1 MSQCV
6 DEADSSGRSFWSSLN
21 SCSLPNPILS
31 LELPTLNL
39 RTRLPIYCSGSHYG
53 WTSACTSSQLL
64 LSSSVRH
71 LCVPK
76 LISDF
81 FVLEEKFR
89 PPAST
94 TGAAAL
100 AGSFGLIYS
109 AWIEHASAING
120 KFPYPF
126 LNVMSIDQR
135 IIFYI
140 VSVVGALATFRFLN
154 SLHR

>member
-1 MSQCV
+1 
-6 DEADSSGRSFWSSLN
+6 
-21 SCSLPNPILS
+21 
-31 LELPTLNL
+31 
-39 RTRLPIYCSGSHYG
+39 
-53 WTSACTSSQLL
+53 
-64 LSSSVRH
+64 
-71 LCVPK
+71 
-76 LISDF
+76 
-81 FVLEEKFR
+81 VLEEKFR

-94 TGAAAL
+94 TGAALL
-100 AGSFGLIYS
+100 AGSFGLVYS

-126 LNVMSIDQR
+126 LNVMSIEQR

>member
-1 MSQCV
+1 MFPPKPDSIAGATNAEPTNQT
-6 DEADSSGRSFWSSLN
+6 ADLLFRIPLWMDLSMHL
-21 SCSLPNPILS
+21 LPAVALI
-31 LELPTLNL
+31 
-39 RTRLPIYCSGSHYG
+39 IG
-53 WTSACTSSQLL
+53 TSPFA
-64 LSSSVRH
+64 
-71 LCVPK
+71 PK

-126 LNVMSIDQR
+126 LNVMSIEQR
-135 IIFYI
+135 IVFYI
-140 VSVVGALATFRFLN
+140 VSVVGALATFRLLN